1 MKSLNK
7 FFDSWQAEYVRSRN
21 EFEQKGRA
29 HAESYMSTLNP
40 VEKFLLENFWFTKKS
55 AIYEAAWGYLQ
66 NN

>member
-1 MKSLNK
+1 MIFL
-7 FFDSWQAEYVRSRN
+7 DSWHKEFVSARN

-40 VEKFLLENFWFTKKS
+40 VEKFLLGNFWFTKQS
-55 AIYEAAWGYLQ
+55 ARYEAAWGYLQ